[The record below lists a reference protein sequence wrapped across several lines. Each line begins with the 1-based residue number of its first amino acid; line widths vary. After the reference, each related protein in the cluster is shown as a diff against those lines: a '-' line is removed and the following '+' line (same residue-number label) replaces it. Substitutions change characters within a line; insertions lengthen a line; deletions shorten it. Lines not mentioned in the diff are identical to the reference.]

1 MSDVTVKFG
10 AKDTNLESTIS
21 KIQKDMKSMDAGAR
35 DAAKGFDLSFAKMAG
50 AVAVGTAAFEA
61 FKAAGTLGLSAVTS
75 ALSGIGSAF
84 TKSIDAAAQME
95 TLETAF
101 IPLLGSADA
110 AQKRIEELAK
120 FAASTPFEL
129 PEIAKASRTLETLTR
144 GALATGDGLRLV
156 GDIAAGTNQ
165 PFEEVATTIGRLYDG
180 LQSGR
185 PVGEA
190 MQRLQEL
197 GAVSGETRTQI
208 EELSKAG
215 KNTEAWLVAEEALNR
230 FNGSMKLQ
238 SGTWTGLLSTL
249 SDNITNAYAKF
260 GEPIIDKLKPYLQG
274 IIASVEVLTEKAA
287 ALGKSFAENFIA
299 SEKSVNS
306 FQTALNAI
314 STGQLGAGFSLFWD
328 TLKLQAA
335 ETANEIYRRLIA
347 AFQTAGDFIG
357 KLFNSR
363 GWLMLTIS
371 DSFRV
376 LGKDIS
382 SSIQRDLAKTFEAL
396 PYGLGTNVAKALN
409 EMAGKSEYV
418 ANLLRDRLEGAGGRI
433 AKQFVEAGAAMPETF
448 KEKYKGVEPLFND
461 LKGLQDQIKEKEADI
476 AAKIKEGNQNRIEA
490 NEEIKLTGTFAE
502 KMATLEAAYKDAVDS
517 GNTSIADRILK
528 MRDTISAT
536 EEGKKLAEKEA
547 EKKEEARRKEEE
559 SKELKRESLALD
571 LQIAEAL
578 AGGNEEQA
586 KALQYQKDFNGYLK
600 QAQDAGMG
608 DAAESFA
615 TAMARAAG
623 SAKDI
628 KEELS
633 ESAKLFKSIEEARA
647 KDAVDR
653 GGRDAQRAQDAIDRG
668 DFRGAERAAGRIAAR
683 EERQGRQAGE
693 KQAAEAEAAKPLSQR
708 MAEGAQSFRARFA
721 KSDKPAAD
729 QPAAEAPKSLRDRMA
744 EGTQSFRDRM
754 AGKDA
759 VDKPG
764 RTGQTDKDA
773 KGGDKAK
780 SSLDTLVG
788 DIKKL
793 LEKIEPRLPVAA
805 LTA

>member
-1 MSDVTVKFG
+1 MSDVTVNFG
-10 AKDTNLESTIS
+10 AKDNNLGSTIS
-21 KIQKDMKSMDAGAR
+21 KIQNDLKSMDAGSR
-35 DAAKGFDLSFAKMAG
+35 NAAKSFEMSFAKMAG
-50 AVAVGTAAFEA
+50 AVAVGQAAFEA

-287 ALGKSFAENFIA
+287 NLGKSFAENFIA

-314 STGQLGAGFSLFWD
+314 STGQLGEGFSLFWES
-328 TLKLQAA
+328 LKLQTMQTGNFIINAF
-335 ETANEIYRRLIA
+335 TA
-347 AFQTAGDFIG
+347 AFQTVSEIISNIFRSDGPTFMLIKSAFDFVAGYIKEKVAG
-357 KLFNSR
+357 S
-363 GWLMLTIS
+363 
-371 DSFRV
+371 
-376 LGKDIS
+376 
-382 SSIQRDLAKTFEAL
+382 LADTF
-396 PYGLGTNVAKALN
+396 
-409 EMAGKSEYV
+409 AGMGPMFSNMTKS
-418 ANLLRDRLEGAGGRI
+418 L
-433 AKQFVEAGAAMPETF
+433 KQSAEAGATSAELALQRIPVAAELAAEDIGTNLAGSVGKF
-448 KEKYKGVEPLFND
+448 KQNLAEANTEFFNTSEQAKKVSD
-461 LKGLQDQIKEKEADI
+461 LEAQI
-476 AAKIKEGNQNRIEA
+476 AAKIKEGTQNRAEA

-536 EEGKKLAEKEA
+536 EEGRKLAEKEA

-586 KALQYQKDFNGYLK
+586 KALQYQKDFNSYLK
-600 QAQDAGMG
+600 QAIDAGMG
-608 DAAESFA
+608 EPEANKFAA
-615 TAMARAAG
+615 AMAKAAG
-623 SAKDI
+623 SAKNI

-647 KDAVDR
+647 KDTTDP
-653 GGRDAQRAQDAIDRG
+653 GGRDTKRFQDALG
-668 DFRGAERAAGRIAAR
+668 KGNFSAAERAANRIARR
-683 EERQGRQAGE
+683 EERQASQAEE
-693 KQAAEAEAAKPLSQR
+693 KQAAAEESAKPISLR
-708 MAEGAQSFRARFA
+708 LAEGKQ
-721 KSDKPAAD
+721 
-729 QPAAEAPKSLRDRMA
+729 SLRDRFA
-744 EGTQSFRDRM
+744 KKSEETKTAVAS
-754 AGKDA
+754 

-764 RTGQTDKDA
+764 QSGQTDKDA
-773 KGGDKAK
+773 KGGDKTK
-780 SSLDTLVG
+780 SSLDSMVET
-788 DIKKL
+788 IKTL

>member
-1 MSDVTVKFG
+1 MADATVTFG
-10 AKDTNLESTIS
+10 AKDLNLGSTIE
-21 KIQKDMKSMDAGAR
+21 KLKKELGATQGASR
-35 DAAKGFDLSFAKMAG
+35 NAAKEFEMSFAKMAG

-61 FKAAGTLGLSAVTS
+61 FKAAGTFGLSAVTS

-95 TLETAF
+95 TLKTAF

-110 AQKRIEELAK
+110 AQNRIEELAK

-230 FNGSMKLQ
+230 FNGSMQLQ

-260 GEPIIDKLKPYLQG
+260 GAPIIDKLKPYLQG
-274 IIASVEVLTEKAA
+274 IIASVEILTEKAGQ
-287 ALGKSFAENFIA
+287 LGKYFAENFIA

-314 STGQLGAGFSLFWD
+314 STGQLGEGFSLFWES
-328 TLKLQAA
+328 LKLQ
-335 ETANEIYRRLIA
+335 TMQTGNFIINSFTA
-347 AFQTAGDFIG
+347 AFQTVSEIISNIFRSDGPTFMLIKSAFDFVAGYVKEKVAGSLADTF
-357 KLFNSR
+357 
-363 GWLMLTIS
+363 
-371 DSFRV
+371 
-376 LGKDIS
+376 S
-382 SSIQRDLAKTFEAL
+382 SMGPAF
-396 PYGLGTNVAKALN
+396 
-409 EMAGKSEYV
+409 
-418 ANLLRDRLEGAGGRI
+418 ANI
-433 AKQFVEAGAAMPETF
+433 AKGLRQNAEAGALSAELALQRIPVAAELAAEDIGTNLAGSVGKF
-448 KEKYKGVEPLFND
+448 KQNLAEANTEFFNTS
-461 LKGLQDQIKEKEADI
+461 DQAKKVSELEDGI
-476 AAKIKEGNQNRIEA
+476 AAKIKEGTQNRAEA

-517 GNTSIADRILK
+517 GNTSMADRILK
-528 MRDTISAT
+528 MRDTVNAT
-536 EEGKKLAEKEA
+536 EEGRKLAEKEA
-547 EKKEEARRKEEE
+547 EKKEEALRKEEE
-559 SKELKRESLALD
+559 SKDLKRESLQLD

-623 SAKDI
+623 SAKDM
-628 KEELS
+628 KGELS

-647 KDAVDR
+647 KDAIDK
-653 GGRDAQRAQDAIDRG
+653 GGKNAKAAQDAISRG

-683 EERQGRQAGE
+683 EESLARQAAA
-693 KQAAEAEAAKPLSQR
+693 KQTAAEEAAKPVSQR
-708 MAEGAQSFRARFA
+708 LAEDTQA
-721 KSDKPAAD
+721 
-729 QPAAEAPKSLRDRMA
+729 LRDRFNKTGKVG
-744 EGTQSFRDRM
+744 EGGAL
-754 AGKDA
+754 AGA
-759 VDKPG
+759 PSVDKPG
-764 RTGQTDKDA
+764 QSGKTDAAA
-773 KGGDKAK
+773 KGEDKSGGK
-780 SSLDTLVG
+780 SSLDSMVET
-788 DIKKL
+788 IKSL

-805 LTA
+805 LSA

>member
-1 MSDVTVKFG
+1 MADATVTFA
-10 AKDTNLESTIS
+10 AKDLNLGSTIDKLKKELGATQDAS
-21 KIQKDMKSMDAGAR
+21 KN
-35 DAAKGFDLSFAKMAG
+35 AAKEFQMSFAKMAG

-238 SGTWTGLLSTL
+238 SGTWNGLLSTL
-249 SDNITNAYAKF
+249 SDSITNAYAKF
-260 GEPIIDKLKPYLQG
+260 GAPIIDKLKPYLQG

-328 TLKLQAA
+328 TLKLQAS

-347 AFQTAGDFIG
+347 AFQSAGQF
-357 KLFNSR
+357 
-363 GWLMLTIS
+363 
-371 DSFRV
+371 
-376 LGKDIS
+376 LGKIFDPSGALIS
-382 SSIQRDLAKTFEAL
+382 TAISAFEMFGKRVASSIQRDLATTFEAL
-396 PYGLGTNVAKALN
+396 PYGLGESVALALN
-409 EMAGKSEYV
+409 DMANQSNTA
-418 ANLLRDRLEGAGGRI
+418 ANNIEDNLKGAGGRI
-433 AKQFVEAGAAMPETF
+433 SEQFINAGKALPKSFEENYAKVP
-448 KEKYKGVEPLFND
+448 PLFTD
-461 LKGLQDQIKEKEADI
+461 LKGLQDQIKEKEAAI
-476 AAKIKEGNQNRIEA
+476 AAKIKEGNQNRSEA

-502 KMATLEAAYKDAVDS
+502 KMATLEEAYKDAVDS
-517 GNTSIADRILK
+517 GNTSLADRITK
-528 MRDTISAT
+528 MGETLRAAQ
-536 EEGKKLAEKEA
+536 EGKKLAEKEA
-547 EKKEEARRKEEE
+547 EKKEEARKKEEE
-559 SKELKRESLALD
+559 LKEQKKESLYLD

-586 KALQYQKDFNGYLK
+586 KALQYQKDFNGYLQ
-600 QAQDAGMG
+600 QAIAAGMG
-608 DAAESFA
+608 EPEANAFAA
-615 TAMARAAG
+615 AMAKAAG

-647 KDAVDR
+647 KDAVDK
-653 GGRDAQRAQDAIDRG
+653 GGRDTKRAQDAIARG
-668 DFRGAERAAGRIAAR
+668 DFAGAERAAGRIARR
-683 EERQGRQAGE
+683 EESIARR
-693 KQAAEAEAAKPLSQR
+693 AAEKETAAAEAAKPLAQR
-708 MAEGAQSFRARFA
+708 MAEGKAAFRDRFA
-721 KSDKPAAD
+721 KKDAEKPAEDA
-729 QPAAEAPKSLRDRMA
+729 APKSLKDRLA
-744 EGTQSFRDRM
+744 EGTKNFRDRM

-773 KGGDKAK
+773 KGGDKKGAGG
-780 SSLDTLVG
+780 LEGLVTS
-788 DIKKL
+788 IKTL

>member
-50 AVAVGTAAFEA
+50 AVAVGQAAFEA

-230 FNGSMKLQ
+230 FNGSMQLQ

-347 AFQTAGDFIG
+347 AFQSAGQFLGEIFSPSG
-357 KLFNSR
+357 AL
-363 GWLMLTIS
+363 IS
-371 DSFRV
+371 SAISAFEL
-376 LGKDIS
+376 LGKRVAS
-382 SSIQRDLAKTFEAL
+382 GIQRDLATVFEAL
-396 PYGLGTNVAKALN
+396 PYGLGESTALALN
-409 EMAGKSEYV
+409 DIANKSNTA
-418 ANLLRDRLEGAGGRI
+418 ANNIEDNLKGAGGRI
-433 AKQFVEAGAAMPETF
+433 AEQFINAGKALPKSFEENYAKVP
-448 KEKYKGVEPLFND
+448 PLFND
-461 LKGLQDQIKEKEADI
+461 LKGLQDQIKEKEAGI
-476 AAKIKEGNQNRIEA
+476 AAKIKEGTQNRTEA

-517 GNTSIADRILK
+517 GNTSMADRILK
-528 MRDTISAT
+528 MRDTVNAS
-536 EEGKKLAEKEA
+536 EEGRKLAEKEA

-559 SKELKRESLALD
+559 SKDLKQKSLQLD
-571 LQIAEAL
+571 LKIAEAL

-653 GGRDAQRAQDAIDRG
+653 GGRDAQRAQDAIARG
-668 DFRGAERAAGRIAAR
+668 DFRGAERAAGRIARR
-683 EERQGRQAGE
+683 EERQGRQAEE
-693 KQAAEAEAAKPLSQR
+693 KQAAAEEAAKPISQR
-708 MAEGAQSFRARFA
+708 LAEGKQ
-721 KSDKPAAD
+721 
-729 QPAAEAPKSLRDRMA
+729 SLRDRFA
-744 EGTQSFRDRM
+744 KKSEDTKTAVAS
-754 AGKDA
+754 

-764 RTGQTDKDA
+764 QSGKTDKDA

-780 SSLDTLVG
+780 SSLDSMVET
-788 DIKKL
+788 IKTL

>member
-1 MSDVTVKFG
+1 MADATVTFA
-10 AKDTNLESTIS
+10 AKDLNLGSTIDKLKKELGATQAAS
-21 KIQKDMKSMDAGAR
+21 KN
-35 DAAKGFDLSFAKMAG
+35 AAKEFQMSFAKMAG

-230 FNGSMKLQ
+230 FNGSMQLQ

-274 IIASVEVLTEKAA
+274 IIASVEFLTEKAA
-287 ALGKSFAENFIA
+287 DLGKSFAENFIA

-314 STGQLGAGFSLFWD
+314 STGQLGAGFSLFWES
-328 TLKLQAA
+328 LKLQTMQTGNFIINAF
-335 ETANEIYRRLIA
+335 TA
-347 AFQTAGDFIG
+347 AFQTVSEIISNIFRSDGPTFMLIKSAFDFVAGYVKEKVAGSLADTF
-357 KLFNSR
+357 
-363 GWLMLTIS
+363 
-371 DSFRV
+371 
-376 LGKDIS
+376 S
-382 SSIQRDLAKTFEAL
+382 SMGPAF
-396 PYGLGTNVAKALN
+396 
-409 EMAGKSEYV
+409 
-418 ANLLRDRLEGAGGRI
+418 ANI
-433 AKQFVEAGAAMPETF
+433 AKGLKQNAEAGALSAEAALYRIPVAAELAAEDIGTNLAESVGKF
-448 KEKYKGVEPLFND
+448 KQNLAEANTEFFNTSEQAKKVSELED
-461 LKGLQDQIKEKEADI
+461 GI
-476 AAKIKEGNQNRIEA
+476 AAKIKEGTQNRAEA

-536 EEGKKLAEKEA
+536 EEGRKLAEKEA

-571 LQIAEAL
+571 LKIAEAL

-623 SAKDI
+623 SAKNI

-653 GGRDAQRAQDAIDRG
+653 GGRDTKRFQDALG
-668 DFRGAERAAGRIAAR
+668 KGNFSAAERAAGRIARR
-683 EERQGRQAGE
+683 EERQGRQAEE
-693 KQAAEAEAAKPLSQR
+693 KQAAAEEAAKPISQR
-708 MAEGAQSFRARFA
+708 MAEGKQ
-721 KSDKPAAD
+721 
-729 QPAAEAPKSLRDRMA
+729 SLRDRFA
-744 EGTQSFRDRM
+744 KKSEDTKTAVAS
-754 AGKDA
+754 

-764 RTGQTDKDA
+764 QSGKTDKDA

-780 SSLDTLVG
+780 SSLDSMVET
-788 DIKKL
+788 IKTL

>member
-1 MSDVTVKFG
+1 MSDVTVNFG
-10 AKDTNLESTIS
+10 AKDNNLGSTIS
-21 KIQKDMKSMDAGAR
+21 KIQNDLKSMDAGSR
-35 DAAKGFDLSFAKMAG
+35 NAAKSFEMSFAKMAG
-50 AVAVGTAAFEA
+50 AVAVGQAAFEA

-249 SDNITNAYAKF
+249 SDSITNAYAKF
-260 GEPIIDKLKPYLQG
+260 GAPIIDKLKPYLQG

-347 AFQTAGDFIG
+347 AFQSAGQFLGKIFDPSGPMLQTALSAFELLGTKITESIAKNLAKAFAGSSFTKGLSSSLYDVANDSYTAGVKIE
-357 KLFNSR
+357 
-363 GWLMLTIS
+363 
-371 DSFRV
+371 
-376 LGKDIS
+376 
-382 SSIQRDLAKTFEAL
+382 Q
-396 PYGLGTNVAKALN
+396 
-409 EMAGKSEYV
+409 
-418 ANLLRDRLEGAGGRI
+418 NLKGAGGRI
-433 AKQFVEAGAAMPETF
+433 ADQWIAAGKAFPDSFQENYAKVT
-448 KEKYKGVEPLFND
+448 PLFND
-461 LKGLQDQIKEKEADI
+461 LKGLQDQIKEKEAGI
-476 AAKIKEGNQNRIEA
+476 AAKIKEGNQNRAEA

-536 EEGKKLAEKEA
+536 EEGRKLAEKEA

-586 KALQYQKDFNGYLK
+586 KALQYQKDYNGYLK

-628 KEELS
+628 KGELS

-653 GGRDAQRAQDAIDRG
+653 GGRDTKRAQEAIGRG
-668 DFRGAERAAGRIAAR
+668 DFAGAERAAGRIARR
-683 EERQGRQAGE
+683 EESIARR
-693 KQAAEAEAAKPLSQR
+693 AAEKETAAAEAAKPLTQR
-708 MAEGAQSFRARFA
+708 MAEGKAAFRDRFA
-721 KSDKPAAD
+721 KKDAEKPAEDA
-729 QPAAEAPKSLRDRMA
+729 APKSLKDRLA
-744 EGTQSFRDRM
+744 ENTKSFRDRM

-773 KGGDKAK
+773 KGGDKSGGK
-780 SSLDTLVG
+780 SSLDSMVET
-788 DIKKL
+788 IKTL

>member
-1 MSDVTVKFG
+1 MADATVTFA
-10 AKDTNLESTIS
+10 AKDLNLGSTIDKLKKELGATQAAS
-21 KIQKDMKSMDAGAR
+21 KN
-35 DAAKGFDLSFAKMAG
+35 AAKEFQMSFAKMAG

-274 IIASVEVLTEKAA
+274 IIASVEFLTEKAA
-287 ALGKSFAENFIA
+287 DLGKSFAENFIA

-314 STGQLGAGFSLFWD
+314 STGQLGAGFSLFWES
-328 TLKLQAA
+328 LKLQTMQTGNFIINAF
-335 ETANEIYRRLIA
+335 TA
-347 AFQTAGDFIG
+347 AFQTVSEIISNIFRSDGPTFMLIKSAFDFVAGYVKEKVAGSLADTF
-357 KLFNSR
+357 
-363 GWLMLTIS
+363 
-371 DSFRV
+371 
-376 LGKDIS
+376 S
-382 SSIQRDLAKTFEAL
+382 SMGPAF
-396 PYGLGTNVAKALN
+396 
-409 EMAGKSEYV
+409 
-418 ANLLRDRLEGAGGRI
+418 ANI
-433 AKQFVEAGAAMPETF
+433 AKGLKQNAEAGALSAEAALYRIPVAAELAAEDIGTNLAGSVGKF
-448 KEKYKGVEPLFND
+448 KQNLAEANTEFFNTSEQAKKVSE
-461 LKGLQDQIKEKEADI
+461 LEAGI
-476 AAKIKEGNQNRIEA
+476 AAKIKEGNQNRAEA

-536 EEGKKLAEKEA
+536 EEGRKLAEKEA

-586 KALQYQKDFNGYLK
+586 KALQYQKDFNGYLN
-600 QAQDAGMG
+600 QAIDAGMG
-608 DAAESFA
+608 EPEANKFAA
-615 TAMARAAG
+615 AMAKAAG
-623 SAKDI
+623 SAKGI
-628 KEELS
+628 KDDLS
-633 ESAKLFKSIEEARA
+633 ESAKLFNSIEEARA
-647 KDAVDR
+647 KDAVDK
-653 GGRDAQRAQDAIDRG
+653 GGKNTKAAQDAIARG
-668 DFRGAERAAGRIAAR
+668 DFAGAERAAGRIAR
-683 EERQGRQAGE
+683 KEERIAQKAAD
-693 KQAAEAEAAKPLSQR
+693 KQAAEEFAALPFSERVASKGQ
-708 MAEGAQSFRARFA
+708 A
-721 KSDKPAAD
+721 
-729 QPAAEAPKSLRDRMA
+729 
-744 EGTQSFRDRM
+744 FRDRM
-754 AGKDA
+754 AKLGGKEVGEA
-759 VDKPG
+759 GALAKTSPSVDKPG
-764 RTGQTDKDA
+764 EAGKTASEASGSDKKSGGGLEGMVDA
-773 KGGDKAK
+773 
-780 SSLDTLVG
+780 
-788 DIKKL
+788 IKVL